1 MATEHPEQ
9 EGVVQLDR
17 LTRIEAVE
25 QAERN
30 VKHEITD
37 GYGLSP
43 VLVELAQEHLDL
55 MRFMA
60 YLERNGLLTIDAE
73 RGVFVGVER
82 WASEDSPACALFK
95 RLSDN
100 GWRL

>member
-1 MATEHPEQ
+1 MAT
-9 EGVVQLDR
+9 DR
-17 LTRIEAVE
+17 LSRIEVVE

-30 VKHEITD
+30 VEHEITD

-43 VLVELAQEHLDL
+43 VLVELAQEHADM
-55 MRFMA
+55 MRFLH

-82 WASEDSPACALFK
+82 WATPNSPACALFK